1 MYWSWGFLLYIYHSM
16 NLFLQTPY
24 YLAVL
29 LFAFGYA
36 AAYFMYK
43 HTVPLVS
50 AAKKTVLV
58 LLRGTA
64 LALILLALCEPLLQ
78 FVSRETKRPA
88 IALLADN
95 SLSMTQKDGSGDR
108 TKILSSLL
116 KSDAVKQLSGATDL
130 KIYTFSQSIEE
141 FTAESLA
148 VNGGTTNISSALQ
161 FSLKSIDDLRGIILL
176 SDGNYNAGLNPL
188 YDAEKSRI
196 PVFTVGI
203 GDTNDQKDVSVAKL
217 LTNSIGYVDAAIPV
231 EASIRTSG
239 FSQRTVS
246 VSLIED
252 GMKIDE
258 QTVKLTA
265 ADGVSDLPVNFSYVP
280 KTDGVKKLTVSIA
293 GIDGE
298 ITAKNN
304 SRSSLIKILKN
315 KMNITVIAGAVS
327 ADVAA
332 VMQTLNA
339 DKNIEASLF
348 YQLPNGE
355 FKSQKESNELHAM
368 LTKSDALVLIGFPT
382 TQSSVGS
389 VQYIEQAISNRS
401 IPVLFIAG
409 RTLDLQKVRTLEKF
423 FPFSVASE
431 RMDEQLVL
439 PSIQERFK
447 YHQLIQ
453 AEGLSWDKLP
463 PVYYSLPTFTAK
475 PEAQNLLSVK
485 IQNVPLTN
493 PLFLIR
499 SIGSSKSAAIL
510 CYGLHRWKLL
520 AGTTDETK
528 DHFNR
533 WFSSLVRWLATREQE
548 KQFHVEPTKEFY
560 SQGEQID
567 FSGQVYNESYQP
579 LDNAEVIVSV
589 RPHKNGVGEKIETI
603 LSSSGTGLYE
613 GNIAGLTEGEYTFSA
628 SAVAN
633 GDTIGR
639 TSGRIS
645 VGEQSVEFAETK
657 MNKPLMK
664 QIASSSG
671 GEYADASSFN
681 ALVENILSRKEM
693 TLQEQQHTREYQL
706 WNLPSFLAVII
717 LLFGAEWLVR
727 KQSGML

>member
-1 MYWSWGFLLYIYHSM
+1 M
-16 NLFLQTPY
+16 NLFVQTPY
-24 YLAVL
+24 YLALL

-36 AAYFMYK
+36 AAYFMYR
-43 HTVPLVS
+43 HTVPQVS
-50 AAKKTVLV
+50 AAKKSVLV
-58 LLRGTA
+58 MLRGTA

-78 FVSRETKRPA
+78 FVSHESKKPA

-108 TKILSSLL
+108 AKVLSSLL
-116 KSDAVKQLSGATDL
+116 KSDDLKRLSGTADL
-130 KIYTFSQSIEE
+130 KIYTFAQSIEE
-141 FTAESLA
+141 FSGDSLK
-148 VNGGTTNISSALQ
+148 VNGGGTNISSALQ
-161 FSLKSIDDLRGIILL
+161 YSLKSIDDLRGIILL
-176 SDGNYNAGLNPL
+176 SDGNYNAGANPL

-203 GDTNDQKDVSVAKL
+203 GDTNDQKDISVAKL

-231 EASIRTSG
+231 EASVRSSG
-239 FSQRTVS
+239 FSPRSVTVS
-246 VSLIED
+246 LLED
-252 GMKIDE
+252 GKKIDE
-258 QTVKLTA
+258 QSVKLTSVE
-265 ADGVSDLPVNFSYVP
+265 GVSDIPVKFSYLP
-280 KTDGVKKLTVSIA
+280 KTDGVKKLTVAVA

-304 SRSSLIKILKN
+304 SRSSLVKILKN
-315 KMNITVIAGAVS
+315 KMNIAVIAGAVN

-332 VMQTLNA
+332 VMQTLNT
-339 DKNIEASLF
+339 DKNIEAFLF

-355 FKSQKESNELHAM
+355 FKAQKENSELRAE
-368 LTKSDALVLIGFPT
+368 LTKSDALIMIGFPT
-382 TQSSVGS
+382 AQSSS
-389 VQYIEQAISNRS
+389 ISMQYVEQTVTNRS
-401 IPVLFIAG
+401 LPVLFIAG
-409 RTLDLQKVRTLEKF
+409 RTLDLQKVRSMEKL

-431 RMDEQLVL
+431 RVDEQLVL

-453 AEGLSWDKLP
+453 ADGLSWEKMP
-463 PVYYSLPTFTAK
+463 PVYYSLPSFTAK

-499 SIGSSKSAAIL
+499 SIGSNKSAAIL
-510 CYGLHRWKLL
+510 CYGLNRWKTL
-520 AGTTDETK
+520 AGTADETK
-528 DHFNR
+528 EHFTL

-548 KQFHVEPTKEFY
+548 KLLRVEPAKEFY

-567 FSGQVYNESYQP
+567 LSGQVYNESYQP
-579 LDNAEVIVSV
+579 LDNAEVLVSV
-589 RPHKNGVGEKIETI
+589 RRHGSSDKIETI

-613 GNIAGLTEGEYTFSA
+613 GNIAGLSEGEYSYSA

-633 GDTIGR
+633 GDTIGK

-671 GEYADASSFN
+671 GEYADAASFN
-681 ALVENILSRKEM
+681 ALAEKILARKEM
-693 TLQEQQHTREYQL
+693 SLQEQMHTREYQL
-706 WNLPSFLAVII
+706 WNLPSFL
-717 LLFGAEWLVR
+717 
-727 KQSGML
+727 